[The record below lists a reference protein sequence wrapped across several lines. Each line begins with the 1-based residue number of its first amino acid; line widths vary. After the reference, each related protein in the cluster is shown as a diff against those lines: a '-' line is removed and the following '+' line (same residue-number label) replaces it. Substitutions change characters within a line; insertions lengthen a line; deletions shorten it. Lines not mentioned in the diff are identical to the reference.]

1 MRAVTKGDSGVPS
14 LVDPA
19 GREYLITVDGTF
31 WRQVGDSGRV
41 APVAFDMRSYERLVQ
56 DCRDLAEAETG
67 PRGPVLWL
75 DGDEV
80 QPPIPQ
86 N

>member
-1 MRAVTKGDSGVPS
+1 MTKGDRDVPS

-19 GREYLITVDGTF
+19 GREYLVSVDGTF
-31 WRQVGDSGRV
+31 WRQVGDRGRI
-41 APVAFDMRSYERLVQ
+41 APVAFNMRSYEQLVQ
-56 DCRDLAEAETG
+56 ECRDLAEAETG
-67 PRGPVLWL
+67 PKAPMLWL
-75 DGDEV
+75 DGVEV